1 MNEQTIRGLYT
12 VMALVSGSRLDLVSV
27 DQLIVQINYYFN
39 LDTTVGRFT
48 VPLNHASYL
57 SVPEALSLT
66 HCPRGCL
73 FKSPIQ
79 IFDVKTK

>member
-1 MNEQTIRGLYT
+1 MCGLYT

-27 DQLIVQINYYFN
+27 DQLIVQINDYFN

-48 VPLNHASYL
+48 VPLL
-57 SVPEALSLT
+57 SLPEALSLT

-79 IFDVKTK
+79 ILDVKTK